1 MVILT
6 LVGPRP
12 QIIKEAALQ
21 MYLNTTPDTAWKELI
36 GWNILSYDNIFV
48 PDVCIEF
55 RADIY
60 GAGNTAEQIINILR
74 TS

>member
-1 MVILT
+1 
-6 LVGPRP
+6 
-12 QIIKEAALQ
+12 
-21 MYLNTTPDTAWKELI
+21 MYLNTTSDTAWKELI

-48 PDVCIEF
+48 PDVCIEY